1 MFVCHF
7 GLYFPV
13 LFICF
18 SVNFSF
24 VYDLPGIRLESVEI
38 SRWPVKVTTDR
49 RNRFQKC
56 TQKTWIDVQSF
67 LAFFLIKHQIE
78 NVLKLWASQTS

>member
-1 MFVCHF
+1 MYVPLTSVKCMFVCHF

-13 LFICF
+13 LFTCF

-38 SRWPVKVTTDR
+38 SR
-49 RNRFQKC
+49 
-56 TQKTWIDVQSF
+56 
-67 LAFFLIKHQIE
+67 
-78 NVLKLWASQTS
+78 